1 MSPSETPASLADTQP
16 PRTKQAANEQKAADN
31 RARAQQN
38 RERAANNRTQKPSAS
53 DQDGQHPAP
62 KAPPTSAS
70 AQPSKKPARRDAAKP
85 AATRQAKASTHFK
98 SKVVIRRLPPN
109 LPEAVFWK
117 VVLPWIRDAAD
128 CQPPASDSLTSPSG
142 EASASTSSA
151 SALTPTVDFK
161 QFIPGK
167 LKTDAS
173 KQNKHARAYVRFL
186 DANALVL
193 FHKHFD
199 GHIFRDS
206 KARETVAIVEFAPYQ
221 KVVPARGRRSKP
233 DPKQGTIETD
243 ADYLAFVERLSKA
256 GEDDKRAEGDL
267 LASTYDPRERA
278 REREAAAA
286 AGKSTPL
293 LEHLRAVKQ
302 AKLESAALAK
312 KAKKA
317 ERAAAKAAAKTAD
330 GAAATAT
337 QPAEPAN
344 KKAKKGKRHR
354 TKEKLAAVD
363 AAHVGGGKEI
373 EAASKEPSKR
383 EKKGRQRKGKG
394 RADGVDANAA
404 NTDTAPRATTKPES
418 AKKQGNPA
426 KDAPNTATATPAR
439 NPKQAGGR
447 PAKKKPDAKAPAA
460 ENKADAGVAE
470 GDGSTRKKPPR
481 RKGGAKASTKPPS
494 ASTATAPA
502 SQPKLQILKREPAP

>member
-1 MSPSETPASLADTQP
+1 MSTMSQPDISASLADTQP
-16 PRTKQAANEQKAADN
+16 SKAKQAANAQKAADN

-38 RERAANNRTQKPSAS
+38 RERAANNRNPKASAF
-53 DQDGQHPAP
+53 DQDAKAAPAP
-62 KAPPTSAS
+62 AS
-70 AQPSKKPARRDAAKP
+70 AQPSKRPARRDAAKP
-85 AATRQAKASTHFK
+85 AATRQGKASTHFK

-117 VVLPWIRDAAD
+117 AVSPWIRDAAD
-128 CQPPASDSLTSPSG
+128 CQPPTSSSTTSVSG

-151 SALTPTVDFK
+151 PTLTPTVDFK

-186 DANALVL
+186 DAHALVL

-206 KARETVAIVEFAPYQ
+206 KARETVAMVEFAPYQ

-233 DPKQGTIETD
+233 DPKQGTIEAD
-243 ADYLAFVERLSKA
+243 GDYLAFVERLSNV
-256 GEDDKRAEGDL
+256 GDDAKRAEGDL

-317 ERAAAKAAAKTAD
+317 ERAAAKAAARNAD
-330 GAAATAT
+330 GAAAATAM
-337 QPAEPAN
+337 QPAEPAI

-373 EAASKEPSKR
+373 EAGGQEPPKR
-383 EKKGRQRKGKG
+383 EKKSRQRKGKR

-404 NTDTAPRATTKPES
+404 NTDAAPKATNKPES
-418 AKKQGNPA
+418 AKKQSNPT
-426 KDAPNTATATPAR
+426 KDAPNAAEATPAR

-447 PAKKKPDAKAPAA
+447 PAKKKSDAKAPAA
-460 ENKADAGVAE
+460 ENSADAGVAE

-481 RKGGAKASTKPPS
+481 RKGGAKTSTKPPT